1 MAVIELLNYPHP
13 LLKKKSEKVEKI
25 DGSVKKLIRDMAE
38 TMYFNKGVGLA
49 APQVGVSKRV
59 ITVDAGKGLVCLINP
74 VLVNSEGEIQMEEG
88 CLSCPEVSLNIKRCS
103 KVTLKGLNPDGEEV
117 AVEAE
122 ELLARIFQH
131 EIDHLEGV
139 LIIDRVSP
147 LKRELIKKKL
157 KKKSAGRG

>member
-1 MAVIELLNYPHP
+1 MAVLELLTYPNP
-13 LLKKKSEKVEKI
+13 LLKKKTEKVEKI
-25 DGSVKKLIRDMAE
+25 DSAVKKLIRDMAE
-38 TMYFNKGVGLA
+38 TMYFHKGVGLA
-49 APQVGVSKRV
+49 APQVGVSKQI
-59 ITVDAGKGLVCLINP
+59 ITIDAGKGLLCLINP
-74 VLVNSEGEIQMEEG
+74 ILVSKEGEMQMEEG
-88 CLSCPEVSLNIKRCS
+88 CLSCSEVSLTITRYK

-117 AVEAE
+117 VIEGE

-157 KKKSAGRG
+157 KKKSTTKG

>member
-1 MAVIELLNYPHP
+1 MAVLELLTYPNP
-13 LLKKKSEKVEKI
+13 LLKKKTEKVEKI
-25 DGSVKKLIRDMAE
+25 DGAVKKLIRDMAE
-38 TMYFNKGVGLA
+38 TMYFHKGVGLA
-49 APQVGVSKRV
+49 APQVGVSKQI
-59 ITVDAGKGLVCLINP
+59 ITIDAGKSLLCLINP
-74 VLVNSEGEIQMEEG
+74 KLVSKEGEIQMEEG
-88 CLSCPEVSLNIKRCS
+88 CLSCPEVSLTITRYK

-117 AVEAE
+117 VIEGE

-157 KKKSAGRG
+157 KKKSTTKG